1 MVIGLAGLVFP
12 LVISAC
18 LNRFGHRATLRGLSV
33 ALFLMSFPLLHFMK
47 PRIPPAPD
55 SGRRRFDL
63 TWLWSPTFLIFQL
76 ANILQGLGY
85 FLPQIYLPTYASL
98 MENHAGGDLDF
109 RSTLTL
115 VLFNV
120 ASVVG
125 CIAMGFITDKLHITT
140 CIAIS
145 ALGTALG
152 VFLFW
157 GFSGA
162 SSGLSLLY
170 VFCVAYG
177 LFAGGYSSAW
187 PGIIRKVLEKNE
199 QRPDSML
206 VFGFLAAG
214 RGIGNVAAGPFS
226 EAILRHTEVGGMSR
240 FGYSSEYMPLIVIT
254 GITAL
259 LGGASIMGRL
269 KPGLV

>member
-1 MVIGLAGLVFP
+1 M
-12 LVISAC
+12 
-18 LNRFGHRATLRGLSV
+18 R
-33 ALFLMSFPLLHFMK
+33 
-47 PRIPPAPD
+47 PRIPPGPN

-63 TWLWSPTFLIFQL
+63 AWLWSPTFLIFQL

-98 MENHAGGDLDF
+98 MENHAGTSLDF

-115 VLFNV
+115 VLFNI

-125 CIAMGFITDKLHITT
+125 SIAMGFITDKLHITT
-140 CIAIS
+140 CIGVSAIGS
-145 ALGTALG
+145 ALG

-162 SSGLSLLY
+162 GSGIGLLY
-170 VFCVAYG
+170 VFCLAYG
-177 LFAGGYSSAW
+177 LFAGGSSSAW

-199 QRPDSML
+199 QRPDATL

-214 RGIGNVAAGPFS
+214 RGIGNVAAGPLS
-226 EAILRHTEVGGMSR
+226 ETILKHGNAEIMSK
-240 FGYSSEYMPLIVIT
+240 FGYSSDYMPLIMIT

-259 LGGASIMGRL
+259 LGGASVLARL